1 MAYRDNVE
9 ITEESYVPGG
19 LGVEDYLIPN
29 KPHID
34 WDTGVSYAG
43 GFSQPAPQT
52 AGRGFAGEN
61 INPDDIDLDDVKSAR
76 KRRSGF
82 ANAMMTVAD
91 LLKISASMPNVYG
104 QSALQPGSA
113 YLGMTEEE
121 ANKRAKARME
131 EDPEGKEIDIN
142 RAKVLSQRA
151 SETDDPELKKKYGRA
166 IKQLLPRETQGLDDI
181 TASTFLF
188 NQSDKLQQQLLK
200 NAGNLAVQREK
211 NSGNVTTTGMKTDSN
226 ERIAAARNATQMQ
239 IHELDNAVKQAIQEG
254 KNDIALQ
261 LMDRKADLQT
271 SLHIMDNE
279 ADYARELMK
288 QQHADYRTV
297 YGQDA
302 ATNRTQMQQE
312 GAMNRTVYSQDAAT
326 QRTQMTQEGANARNE
341 ANNKRA
347 LAVAMMKP
355 IGGTGAGGGKGTAKE
370 REAAEQLAFRMENWD
385 DYIAKQDADIRVLD
399 DAIKT
404 LKENPSATGFMTH
417 LGMRLGGAGVYPKT
431 EKAYGTIN
439 EKTTQMVMEIIKQL
453 NAAGAT
459 SSVFNSPAEQEKII
473 GTIMDP
479 TAPYNARL
487 AAFES
492 FRDRL
497 QRFYDQDRKMTAW
510 KAQRAGYQV
519 GGRQVEQAAH
529 PQVVTANQ
537 VNSNRKVV
545 EGGVEW

>member
-19 LGVEDYLIPN
+19 FGVEDYLIPN

-43 GFSQPAPQT
+43 GFSQPAAQT

-61 INPDDIDLDDVKSAR
+61 INPDDIDLSNVKPAR
-76 KRRSGF
+76 QRRSGF
-82 ANAMMTVAD
+82 TNGLFTIAD

-121 ANKRAKARME
+121 ANKRAKIRAE

-142 RAKVLSQRA
+142 RAKVLSARA
-151 SETDDPELKKKYGRA
+151 AATDDVDVKKKYGAA
-166 IKQLLPRETQGLDDI
+166 IKQLLPTETQGLDDL
-181 TASTFLF
+181 TASDFF
-188 NQSDKLQQQLLK
+188 NSTDNKLKLEQIKGYNRLQQIGLQNQGKLDVAGVN
-200 NAGNLAVQREK
+200 NASRE
-211 NSGNVTTTGMKTDSN
+211 G
-226 ERIAAARNATQMQ
+226 IAAARNATQLQ

-288 QQHADYRTV
+288 QQHADKRNTDTIEGAWDRTV
-297 YGQDA
+297 ANNERAIDVANINQEG
-302 ATNRTQMQQE
+302 ATNRTMI
-312 GAMNRTVYSQDAAT
+312 
-326 QRTQMTQEGANARNE
+326 TQEHADKRND

-347 LAVAMMKP
+347 MAVAMMKP

-385 DYIAKQDADIRVLD
+385 DYVAKQDADIRVLD

-510 KAQRAGYQV
+510 KAQRAGYQI
-519 GGRQVEQAAH
+519 GGRQVEQAAR